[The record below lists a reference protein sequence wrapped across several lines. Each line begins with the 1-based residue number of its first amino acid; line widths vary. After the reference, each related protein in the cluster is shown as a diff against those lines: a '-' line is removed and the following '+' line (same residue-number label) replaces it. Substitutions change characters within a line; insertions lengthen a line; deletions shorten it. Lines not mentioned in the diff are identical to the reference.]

1 MKYLISIILIIGIFS
16 ILPLASAQ
24 SSDVPDWVKNNTDW
38 WAEEKISKRQGPTYE
53 QVIAARILKVDRL
66 DRVFQDVFDK
76 DSNSFFSKPIV
87 IFVSPGMKS
96 LQPRGPSVLDSGS
109 TFPTSDP
116 HGITAKLIGPK
127 TPKVYGTGTGIVCGD
142 KLCKP
147 HPFESKIDD
156 LREKIK
162 SDNTAEAM
170 MILEEISNELATKYP
185 NQSVQLQGYLSEV
198 MMPASA
204 EKQSRIPKDVDINCE
219 GKVWLESIN
228 GRLACTFPSTATK
241 LVERGWGKILE

>member
-1 MKYLISIILIIGIFS
+1 LKYLISIILIIGIFS

-147 HPFESKIDD
+147 HP
-156 LREKIK
+156 
-162 SDNTAEAM
+162 
-170 MILEEISNELATKYP
+170 LEEISNELATKYP